1 MDVVCLDLEGIL
13 TPEIWE
19 VVAETSGI
27 DKLKLT
33 TRDIPDYEV
42 LMKQRLTILRDN
54 NISLKDIQETIV
66 NIDLLPGAL
75 EFSEWL
81 RLKSQVIIV
90 TDSFLE
96 FIQPF
101 VKKLK
106 YPMIFCHSLEIDKD
120 GMIANY
126 VLRLNAMK
134 KKTINAFKDMN
145 FKVIAIGDSY
155 NDIAMLTDADFGIL
169 FRPPKNVIE
178 EFPQFPVLN
187 EYSELKKLISNHL
200 GLK

>member
-1 MDVVCLDLEGIL
+1 
-13 TPEIWE
+13 
-19 VVAETSGI
+19 
-27 DKLKLT
+27 
-33 TRDIPDYEV
+33 
-42 LMKQRLTILRDN
+42 
-54 NISLKDIQETIV
+54 
-66 NIDLLPGAL
+66 
-75 EFSEWL
+75 
-81 RLKSQVIIV
+81 
-90 TDSFLE
+90 
-96 FIQPF
+96 
-101 VKKLK
+101 
-106 YPMIFCHSLEIDKD
+106 MIFCHSLEVDKD